1 MINSNFMESIRLVPD
16 KENEMLLK
24 IQKEL
29 EIKGITTENVLELTK
44 KLSDSQ
50 KQKLKLLYIN
60 QIENL
65 NSKTEFCR
73 IKILKIKKN
82 IKKSV
87 P

>member
-65 NSKTEFCR
+65 NSKTELCR

>member
-29 EIKGITTENVLELTK
+29 EIKGITAENVLELTK

-65 NSKTEFCR
+65 NSKTELCR

>member
-29 EIKGITTENVLELTK
+29 EIAGITAENVLELTK

-65 NSKTEFCR
+65 NSKTELCR

>member
-29 EIKGITTENVLELTK
+29 EIEGITAENVLELTK

-65 NSKTEFCR
+65 NSKTELCR